1 MWFWTNGVLVNLVT
15 GGVWDW
21 LSNLENLRWMIPGR
35 KKWWSMPHWE
45 IYGVWWDDLW
55 LSMMIYDDFMYVV
68 LQMVSFRWSP
78 VFRKKQ
84 VGFVARPA
92 WEYTHETNHRTHKWN
107 IYWRSACLPASGT
120 LPELLKG
127 IYRISCFWLCV
138 CILLISNLYPSVSQ
152 CVGARHC
159 VEKKSQKGPRTS
171 WVWNYHKLPKTNSSP
186 LTPKKWWIFQ

>member
-68 LQMVSFRWSP
+68 LQMVSFRWSHF
-78 VFRKKQ
+78 FRKKQ
-84 VGFVARPA
+84 IGFVARPA
-92 WEYTHETNHRTHKWN
+92 WEYTHETNHRTQKWN
-107 IYWRSACLPASGT
+107 IYWGSACLPAFGT

-127 IYRISCFWLCV
+127 IYRICFFWLYTCV
-138 CILLISNLYPSVSQ
+138 LLISNLYPSVSQ
-152 CVGARHC
+152 RVGARHC
-159 VEKKSQKGPRTS
+159 LEKNPERTS
-171 WVWNYHKLPKTNSSP
+171 DLLGLKLS
-186 LTPKKWWIFQ
+186 